1 MGSSPNHKRASVCT
15 SIYGKEKVDTRRL
28 PCGTIP
34 IVRFKCAT
42 VGIATHELWRTI
54 PIARC
59 KPSTIGIVSHGSM
72 MERMK
77 LHPRLLFTLGDVA
90 GIGPEVVAK
99 AWDELQSI
107 CRPTVIGDV
116 DWMRRATRFTQ
127 YPLDVMPIRDPDDA
141 RPSPQHI
148 PCLQG
153 TTQDLSEVVAGKISP
168 ASGRAAYDFLCTAID
183 LTLAG
188 RADGIVTLPL
198 HKEGLHAAG
207 RKYPGHTEI
216 LAERTGIKNFAMM
229 LYAPPGP
236 SLSHGI
242 GVVHVTLHMALHD
255 VFRHITTEAIL
266 EKIHLLQ
273 SVMDKLGKGSPRL
286 AVAALNPHAG
296 DGGLFGDEETKI
308 LMPAVERAKQAG
320 IDVAGPLPSDTLFVQ
335 AQRGQFDG
343 IVAMYHDQGHIALK
357 LLTGLAAVNVT
368 LGLPIVR
375 TSVAHGTAYDIAGQG
390 RADHRSLLEAAKVAV
405 LLVRA

>member
-1 MGSSPNHKRASVCT
+1 
-15 SIYGKEKVDTRRL
+15 
-28 PCGTIP
+28 
-34 IVRFKCAT
+34 
-42 VGIATHELWRTI
+42 
-54 PIARC
+54 
-59 KPSTIGIVSHGSM
+59 
-72 MERMK
+72 MK
-77 LHPRLLFTLGDVA
+77 LMNHRPRLLLTLGDVA
-90 GIGPEVVAK
+90 GIGPEVIAK
-99 AWDELQSI
+99 AWVELQSV

-116 DWMRRATRFTQ
+116 AWMRRATTFTQ
-127 YPLDVMPIRDPDDA
+127 QPLDVVPIQDLDNA
-141 RPSPQHI
+141 RPSQHKI
-148 PCLQG
+148 PCLQA
-153 TTQDLSEVVAGKISP
+153 TTQDLSEVAAGKISA
-168 ASGRAAYDFLCTAID
+168 ASGGAAYDFLCTAID

-188 RADGIVTLPL
+188 QADGIVTLPL

-207 RKYPGHTEI
+207 LKYPGHTEI
-216 LAERTGIKNFAMM
+216 LAERTGVKNFAMM

-236 SLSHGI
+236 SLARGI

-273 SVMDKLGKGSPRL
+273 SVMGKLGKGRPSL
-286 AVAALNPHAG
+286 VVAALNPHAG

-320 IDVAGPLPSDTLFVQ
+320 IHVAGPLPSDTLFVQ

-375 TSVAHGTAYDIAGQG
+375 TSVAHGTAYDIAGKG
-390 RADHRSLLEAAKVAV
+390 RADHRSLLEAAKVAA
-405 LLVRA
+405 LLVQA